1 MRRIIS
7 AIGIVSL
14 VLSASAKIEE
24 AIDAALTDGIVMGT
38 PFADGM
44 VLQRG
49 MKVPVWG
56 KVNPGG
62 NSLPPKVTVSFAG
75 QKKSAMADPATGV
88 WKVELDPMEASKESR
103 TMTVVKETGFW
114 FVDLFSSPTDTVEI
128 KDVLVGEVWFA
139 SGQSNMECPIWG
151 SDPRYRDG
159 KGGLMTEMTSLPLV
173 RYAKN
178 ERAWSVEPKALKSC
192 WCKFEPEDLQTMKRV
207 TTRLGGSNT
216 GLSLSAVAFYYARE
230 LYLALGVPIG
240 IVDSSWGGTNIDAWT
255 PRCGYEG
262 CDKSIQAT
270 ADYKVKADWDAKTD
284 KIGPISNNCQQPTV
298 LFNGMVDSWAP
309 MAMRGFIWYQGCHNA
324 WEPQL
329 YCAKMHALY
338 NGWSRR
344 FENPD
349 LKLYFV
355 QLAPYDWNW
364 NRLVAA
370 QDKFVAE
377 EPHAQLAVTADVGNF
392 DDIHPNDKE
401 TVAQR
406 LVVHAL
412 KRDYGRDIPEDCSP
426 VFKSAAFGDGE
437 VVLSFDHAESW
448 YVYAPNRSVEPPF
461 EVRGTN
467 GVWTAARL
475 QNVDKSG
482 KIKGK
487 GLTLKA
493 EGAGEISGVRYM
505 GRAKTAG
512 TLYNQA
518 SLPLGPFEALK

>member
-1 MRRIIS
+1 MRKSILVL
-7 AIGIVSL
+7 GLVSL
-14 VLSASAKIEE
+14 VFSASAKIE
-24 AIDAALTDGIVMGT
+24 MGT
-38 PFADGM
+38 PFSDGM

-56 KVNPGG
+56 KVVPDTEGLAKPGEG
-62 NSLPPKVTVSFAG
+62 GPKVVLPGNRKITVSFAG
-75 QKKSAMADPATGV
+75 QSKT
-88 WKVELDPMEASKESR
+88 VESDMFSGRWRVEFDPMAASAEGR
-103 TMTVVKETGFW
+103 TMTVAEKKPGL
-114 FVDLFSSPTDTVEI
+114 LFDSTVSSVEI
-128 KDVLVGEVWFA
+128 RDVLVGEVWFA

-207 TTRLGGSNT
+207 TTWLGGSNT

-284 KIGPISNNCQQPTV
+284 KVGPISNNCQQPTV

-324 WEPQL
+324 WEPQF

-349 LKLYFV
+349 LKFYFV

-377 EPHAQLAVTADVGNF
+377 EPHAQIAVTADVGNF